1 MSSAPSNDR
10 PAARLPILHKLM
22 LSLSVTLVTAEVFL
36 RVDDAFAEPPR
47 DAEFYLPIEDAKSL
61 YVPHPH
67 LSTVLKPGF
76 VRKPVPGSQ
85 SYATRINSL
94 GMRGKE
100 MTVEKPPGVFR
111 ILCLGGST
119 TYGTATS
126 ESRFSYPAQLERMLN
141 SVAPEGVRYEVGN
154 CGVPGYLTNDSLIN
168 LQLRLLD
175 YEPDALLVY
184 HAANDSRPIQA
195 SGFKSDYSHMRT
207 PWSDEKLSAT
217 ELFLMRYWRTFAR
230 LTRGTDPEEQLRAM
244 GTHILVPDYRELHV
258 PSHVGVPPK
267 GLLAFRRNIKSIV
280 GVARENGIQT
290 VLQTFA
296 VCPSRFRPGNEHFFG
311 TIRELNKVLRTFASD
326 SDVPIIEIAEELHNR
341 GDLYDDWMHLNDE
354 GSREHAKLIFSALRE
369 QGLFGLPAPDAT
381 PEDE

>member
-1 MSSAPSNDR
+1 MSSAPPNDR
-10 PAARLPILHKLM
+10 PSARLPILHKLM
-22 LSLSVTLVTAEVFL
+22 LSLFVSVATAEIFF
-36 RVDDAFAEPPR
+36 RVDDAYATPPR

-126 ESRFSYPAQLERMLN
+126 ESRYSYPAQLETMLN
-141 SVAPEGVRYEVGN
+141 SVAPEGIRYQVGN
-154 CGVPGYLTNDSLIN
+154 CGVPGYLSNDSLIN

-175 YEPDALLVY
+175 YEPDALLIY

-195 SGFKSDYSHMRT
+195 RGFKSDYSHLRK
-207 PWSDEKLSAT
+207 PWSEEKLSTT

-230 LTRGTDPEEQLRAM
+230 LTRGTDPEEQLRSM
-244 GTHILVPDYRELHV
+244 GTHILVPNYRELHIA
-258 PSHVGVPPK
+258 SNVGVPPK
-267 GLLAFRRNIKSIV
+267 GILAFRRNIKSIV
-280 GVARENGIQT
+280 GVAREHGIQT

-296 VCPSRFRPGNEHFFG
+296 VCPSRFRQGNEHFFG
-311 TIRELNKVLRTFASD
+311 TIRDLNITLRGYAAESE
-326 SDVPIIEIAEELHNR
+326 VPIIEVAEELYNR
-341 GDLYDDWMHLNDE
+341 NELYDDWMHLNDE
-354 GSREHAKLIFSALRE
+354 GSRVHAEIIFNSLRE
-369 QGLFGLPAPDAT
+369 QGLFNLPAPVAT
-381 PEDE
+381 ADDE